1 VRDHAHS
8 RRGIFAPHAGERLRV
23 RRCPVCQWAV
33 EQDHAEALAMHA
45 SSTHARPCLLPPK
58 SSASSAPSAETGI
71 VDVDFALV

>member
-1 VRDHAHS
+1 MRDHAHS

-33 EQDHAEALAMHA
+33 EQDHVEALAMNA
-45 SSTHARPCLLPPK
+45 SSTHGQPRLQPLG
-58 SSASSAPSAETGI
+58 SSASSAPPAQRGV